1 MIKKYKSNE
10 KGIALMA
17 VLWVLV
23 ILIALATEFAYS
35 MKMEVN
41 TTRNYKENAESYYL
55 SKAGINL
62 ALAELF
68 KAARFH
74 SIHEEHGWVIGNILP
89 VSTETQLPFTTTTQ
103 DRNEQKIII
112 QDFDIVNRT
121 NIELKN
127 GTVTYT
133 IQDENGKISINS
145 ANKNTLN
152 KLLEFS
158 GVEDKIEQNTISDSI
173 LDWIDA
179 DKNHRLNGAED
190 DYYRKQNPPYF
201 TKNGKIET
209 FDELLKIHGMT
220 KEILYGSKDKVDED
234 KKYKGII
241 NHLTIY
247 KIPTV
252 NPNTAS
258 KEVLDVLFE
267 PEQVNKILKNI
278 YSKGFHS
285 NTLSNFFRIKS
296 TGKITGSSTEHSVE
310 VVVEKSVTDGKP
322 KMVIHYWNDNLLSS

>member
-1 MIKKYKSNE
+1 
-10 KGIALMA
+10 MA

-41 TTRNYKENAESYYL
+41 TTRNYKEDAESYYL

-68 KAARFH
+68 KDARFH
-74 SIHEEHGWVIGNILP
+74 SLHEEYGWITGNILP
-89 VSTETQLPFTTTTQ
+89 AATETGLPITTLAQ
-103 DRNEQKIII
+103 DRREEEKTV

-121 NIELKN
+121 GIELQN

-145 ANKNTLN
+145 SDKNTLN

-158 GVEDKIEQNTISDSI
+158 GVEDTIQQNTISDSI

-179 DKNHRLNGAED
+179 DKNHRVNGAED
-190 DYYRKQNPPYF
+190 DYYRKQIPPYF
-201 TKNGKIET
+201 AKNGRIET
-209 FDELLKIHGMT
+209 FDELLKIRGIT
-220 KEILYGSKDKVDED
+220 EEILFGSADKDGE
-234 KKYKGII
+234 KKQYKGIV

-258 KEVLDVLFE
+258 KEVLDILFE
-267 PEQVNKILKNI
+267 PEQVDKILKNI

-296 TGKITGSSTEHSVE
+296 TGKITGSSTKHSVE
-310 VVVEKSVTDGKP
+310 VIIEKSITDGKP
-322 KMVIHYWNDNLLSS
+322 KMVIHYWNDNVLDS

>member
-68 KAARFH
+68 KVARFH

-89 VSTETQLPFTTTTQ
+89 MSTETQLPFTTTTQ

-267 PEQVNKILKNI
+267 PEQVNTILKNI

-322 KMVIHYWNDNLLSS
+322 KMVIHYWNDNALGS

>member
-1 MIKKYKSNE
+1 MKTRKTLRSNQKPFFHLLSLFYSILEWKLQYQKRRKKTMNKHKDNQ

-41 TTRNYKENAESYYL
+41 TTRNYKEDAESYYL

-68 KAARFH
+68 KDARFH
-74 SIHEEHGWVIGNILP
+74 SIHEEYGWITGNILP
-89 VSTETQLPFTTTTQ
+89 VATGTELPPTSVTQ
-103 DRNEQKIII
+103 DRTEKEKTV

-121 NIELKN
+121 NIELQN

-152 KLLEFS
+152 KLLELS
-158 GVEDKIEQNTISDSI
+158 GVEEKIEQNTISDSI

-179 DKNHRLNGAED
+179 DKTHRLNGAED
-190 DYYRKQNPPYF
+190 DYYRKQNPPY
-201 TKNGKIET
+201 
-209 FDELLKIHGMT
+209 
-220 KEILYGSKDKVDED
+220 
-234 KKYKGII
+234 
-241 NHLTIY
+241 
-247 KIPTV
+247 
-252 NPNTAS
+252 
-258 KEVLDVLFE
+258 
-267 PEQVNKILKNI
+267 
-278 YSKGFHS
+278 
-285 NTLSNFFRIKS
+285 
-296 TGKITGSSTEHSVE
+296 
-310 VVVEKSVTDGKP
+310 
-322 KMVIHYWNDNLLSS
+322 